1 MRIIID
7 APRYYRA
14 ILKYLDKT
22 FDGGFI
28 SDKKNSRYFL
38 NSDKKVLAVYH
49 KKYDTIYINT
59 NELWFKFERVFSLDY
74 QNLANIFK
82 KWFKDRMTFFRRILG
97 FSVTPAL
104 PPEELS
110 WFTMEFDELRPI
122 LN

>member
-1 MRIIID
+1 MKIIID

-22 FDGGFI
+22 FEGGYI
-28 SDKKNSRYFL
+28 SDKKNSTFFL

-82 KWFKDRMTFFRRILG
+82 KWFKLTAFGKCMLLFEYFLYLNYGHILIN
-97 FSVTPAL
+97 SLKA
-104 PPEELS
+104 S
-110 WFTMEFDELRPI
+110 
-122 LN
+122 